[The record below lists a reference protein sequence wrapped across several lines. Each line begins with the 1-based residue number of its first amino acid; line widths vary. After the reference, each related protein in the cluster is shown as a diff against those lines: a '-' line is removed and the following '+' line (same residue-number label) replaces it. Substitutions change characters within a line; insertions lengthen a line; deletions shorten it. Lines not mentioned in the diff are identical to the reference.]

1 MRLRFSRF
9 FAVTTVGIVVLAGLL
24 VAGCGSSGGG
34 SSAGAEEAASSSPSG
49 STGGAEPS
57 GSESASSEAT
67 VGKGLPLNTE
77 GAISSLPK
85 EVQAYYKGEPGNVG
99 PSVLSTFKSEAK
111 PPYTIGYASTYAG
124 NSWRAAGLEYL
135 EDVVVPKYEK
145 LGLVKE
151 LRVTQ
156 SEGDIPTQIQ
166 NEKQLLDQG
175 ANGLMTCCPAPGLEK
190 SVEYSHGKNV
200 PFVAF
205 TGGVNSQFS
214 LSTTV
219 NYYLAGYQEAQSL
232 AEELG
237 GQGSVVLVSGI
248 QGAESSD
255 GFDKGAEKALAAFP
269 GINFEGVIA
278 GEWTDSIAKAEM
290 LKFLGTH
297 PQPLDGVVAQAAT
310 ETGVLQ
316 ALLQSGRE
324 VPRITVGGE
333 IGPMCYWKNH
343 PDWIEKGFQMWPP
356 RAEIELGFRSLL
368 KTMLGQG
375 PKIETIARPQANLT
389 LDEVKKLLPE
399 NCSESD
405 TGWLPLYGEEW
416 LPEEQ
421 LEGFFEKP
429 FPLSEW
435 EKHVG

>member
-1 MRLRFSRF
+1 MRPRLSKSLTKP
-9 FAVTTVGIVVLAGLL
+9 FAVLLAALGILVLA
-24 VAGCGSSGGG
+24 AGCGSSSGG
-34 SSAGAEEAASSSPSG
+34 SSSSGNTEAAATSESSSSS
-49 STGGAEPS
+49 STAAAEPKA
-57 GSESASSEAT
+57 EV
-67 VGKGLPLNTE
+67 VGKGLPPNME
-77 GAISSLPK
+77 GAIPKLPK
-85 EVQAYYKGEPGNVG
+85 ELQPFYKGEPGNVG
-99 PSVLSTFKSEAK
+99 PSALSSFKSTAK
-111 PPYTIGYASTYAG
+111 PPFTIGYASTYAG

-135 EDVVVPKYEK
+135 EKVVVPKYEE
-145 LGLVKE
+145 LGLVKK
-151 LRVTQ
+151 LLVTQ

-190 SVEYSHGKNV
+190 SVEYSHGQGV

-205 TGGVNSQFS
+205 TGGVNSPYA

-237 GQGSVVLVSGI
+237 GKGNVVIVSGI

-255 GFDKGAEKALAAFP
+255 GFDKGAEKALASFP
-269 GINFEGVIA
+269 DINFEGVIA
-278 GEWTDSIAKAEM
+278 GEWTDSIAKSEM

-297 PQPLDGVVAQAAT
+297 PQELNGVVAQAAT

-324 VPRITVGGE
+324 VPPITVGGE

-343 PDWIEKGFQMWPP
+343 PDWIKQGFQMWPP
-356 RAEIELGFRSLL
+356 RAEIELGFRVLL

-375 PKIETIARPQANLT
+375 PIIETITRPQATLT
-389 LDEVKKLLPE
+389 LAEVEKLLPE
-399 NCSESD
+399 DCSESD

-416 LPEEQ
+416 MPEEQ
-421 LEGFFEKP
+421 LEGFFNNP

-435 EKHVG
+435 KQHVG